1 MWKVFLDSIPGLV
14 AGFIGG
20 FGLEITRG
28 VSKIIEDIWEDSRQS
43 RKDIVQ
49 FKKNTVQQLLYDIPR
64 GKALNFERTTMNKS
78 EMEQRLAQI
87 AVYDRKMSQKVGDY
101 LNLWKTYATAKLSV
115 QNGLRIEQYVHE
127 EPIENEQIY
136 LGDLLAE
143 LHKNYDEII
152 DTLNAWKK

>member
-1 MWKVFLDSIPGLV
+1 M
-14 AGFIGG
+14 
-20 FGLEITRG
+20 
-28 VSKIIEDIWEDSRQS
+28 
-43 RKDIVQ
+43 Q

-101 LNLWKTYATAKLSV
+101 LNLWKKYATAKLSV